1 MTEELEDYIL
11 ANISPEP
18 EELERVYR
26 DTYLHHLYPRMCSGH
41 LQGRILKALT
51 RMVRPRRVIELGTF
65 TGYSALAIAEG
76 LPPQGELHTV
86 EIDDEREPELLEL
99 FDPHP
104 QISLHIGDALSL
116 IEPLTTEAGPW
127 DMAYID
133 ADKRHYREY
142 FDLLLPGMAPGAT
155 VIVDNTLWDGKVADP
170 SARDPQTE
178 AVRAFNRYAASHPA
192 VDTAA
197 ILPLRD
203 GLTLLTLKPDASH

>member
-51 RMVRPRRVIELGTF
+51 RMARPQRVIELGTF

-76 LPPQGELHTV
+76 LPEGGRLHTI
-86 EIDDEREPELLEL
+86 EIDDEREPELLER
-99 FDPHP
+99 FAAHP
-104 QISLHIGDALSL
+104 EITLHIGDALEL
-116 IEPLTTEAGPW
+116 IPAVTAEGGPW
-127 DMAYID
+127 VMAYID
-133 ADKRHYREY
+133 ADKRLYRQY

-155 VIVDNTLWDGKVADP
+155 MIVDNTLWDGKVTDR
-170 SARDPQTE
+170 SAHDPQTE
-178 AVRAFNRYAASHPA
+178 AIRSFNSYLASHHA

-203 GLTLLTLKPDASH
+203 GLTIVTLRR